1 MKSYFK
7 NLYNYQLVPFEK
19 EIVLFCSRD
28 YINEA
33 LNIRKDLNEEIVA
46 KAFFASEIDSY
57 IEDVANK
64 ILEIVMEQTEWF
76 LDDKEKEAAYQAELD
91 ETITSIEETEGI
103 SFDELTTDDCL
114 DFWGVETKEEVLD
127 EIRIAA
133 DFRIKYA
140 LFCSYHNGLDLKAID
155 LFTPDAFNSD
165 FLVNYIKKDLIVN
178 KEIEL

>member
-64 ILEIVMEQTEWF
+64 IL
-76 LDDKEKEAAYQAELD
+76 
-91 ETITSIEETEGI
+91 
-103 SFDELTTDDCL
+103 
-114 DFWGVETKEEVLD
+114 
-127 EIRIAA
+127 
-133 DFRIKYA
+133 
-140 LFCSYHNGLDLKAID
+140 
-155 LFTPDAFNSD
+155 
-165 FLVNYIKKDLIVN
+165 
-178 KEIEL
+178 